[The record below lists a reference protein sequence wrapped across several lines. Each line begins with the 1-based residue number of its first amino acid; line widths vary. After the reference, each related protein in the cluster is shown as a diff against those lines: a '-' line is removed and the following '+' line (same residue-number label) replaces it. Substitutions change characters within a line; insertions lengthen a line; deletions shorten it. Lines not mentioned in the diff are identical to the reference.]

1 MRKITSPADGVR
13 KERFCHKQHQSK
25 DYIANLR
32 TCPGAVIVGF
42 AEKHLE
48 AVRHFQRQIGRQ
60 SGDV

>member
-1 MRKITSPADGVR
+1 VR